1 MSVVFLDLDQ
11 IDTTADYIGTHA
23 AEAESIAR
31 EVEAAGAVA
40 VPPSLR
46 GWLEAEIAEIATT
59 VRMAAL
65 VYLVASV
72 DALTRAEA
80 LRTNQSLVTALPVP
94 GAPTPA
100 FVETGFVLGQAEL
113 VGTSYAAPAQLSGF
127 VLGQAEPTTGPFG
140 GSGFLLG
147 LPGPNTPLG
156 GYTPSLGGTSSI
168 GDIPGYNSTNR
179 TLLSTPG
186 RTHIGGN
193 TYYGSGMTGS
203 YDYVLPN
210 PGHEE

>member
-11 IDTTADYIGTHA
+11 IDTTADDIGTHA

-59 VRMAAL
+59 MRMAAL
-65 VYLVASV
+65 VYLVASD
-72 DALTRAEA
+72 DAITRAEA
-80 LRTNQSLVTALPVP
+80 LRTNQSLVTALPVA

-100 FVETGFVLGQAEL
+100 FTETGFVLGQAEL
-113 VGTSYAAPAQLSGF
+113 A
-127 VLGQAEPTTGPFG
+127 PTTGPFG

-156 GYTPSLGGTSSI
+156 GYTPSLGGISSI